1 MNNSILEACM
11 SDVLFLGL
19 TVLFLLLSLGLI
31 NALDGL
37 REEKS

>member
-1 MNNSILEACM
+1 M

-31 NALDGL
+31 KALDGL
-37 REEKS
+37 GEEKS